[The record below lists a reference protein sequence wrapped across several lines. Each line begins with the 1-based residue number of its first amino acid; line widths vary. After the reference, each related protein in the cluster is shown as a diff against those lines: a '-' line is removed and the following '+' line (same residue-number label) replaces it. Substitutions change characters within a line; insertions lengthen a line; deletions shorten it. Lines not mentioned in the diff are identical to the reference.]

1 MKKNRKEKRKKGKKQ
16 NQNERKEKMEKKKRE
31 GEKKKIIS
39 CMQKLNF
46 FGSFMIKKE
55 EEGDEDVTL
64 LLRIDFS
71 VQDSQQVVD
80 IIFCVRSRFLSYT
93 PITQPC

>member
-1 MKKNRKEKRKKGKKQ
+1 
-16 NQNERKEKMEKKKRE
+16 
-31 GEKKKIIS
+31 
-39 CMQKLNF
+39 
-46 FGSFMIKKE
+46 MIKKE

-80 IIFCVRSRFLSYT
+80 IILCVRSRFFVLYANYAAMLM
-93 PITQPC
+93 